1 MKAWWRR
8 LIGLHGKS
16 WLVFRKDRESQS
28 DNVNRSHVIRLNA
41 TPEQEVY
48 FRKACGVK
56 RHAFNWALAR
66 WKEARAKGEWVKMKD
81 LKAEY
86 NQIKGEQ
93 FPWCYETT
101 KCAPEQAFADL
112 GQAFANYWRMKRD
125 QTQPKLKHPRKDG
138 EEAGFPRFKS
148 KKRDRLSF
156 YLANDKFSVHGHTLH
171 VPKLGDVNMTE
182 ELRFGGKIMSA
193 TISYRAGWWFV
204 SIAVEVEHETPHH
217 SGGTVGID
225 LGIKTLAT
233 CSDGERFEN
242 QKHFRRNL
250 RRIQGLSKGLSRKV
264 EGSQNWWKQTKKLA
278 KAHYRVVCQ
287 RQDALHKMS
296 THVAQTYALIGLE
309 DLNTKGML
317 ANHCLA
323 QAVSDASFFEVKRQL
338 LYKAEQYGGSV
349 HLVDRWYAS
358 SKTCSSCGWINDD
371 LTLADRVFI
380 CHDCGLVIDRDHN
393 AAINIRKEA
402 LRLITDVPVVAS
414 SERKIACGAESSGSD
429 DE

>member
-1 MKAWWRR
+1 M
-8 LIGLHGKS
+8 
-16 WLVFRKDRESQS
+16 
-28 DNVNRSHVIRLNA
+28 
-41 TPEQEVY
+41 
-48 FRKACGVK
+48 
-56 RHAFNWALAR
+56 
-66 WKEARAKGEWVKMKD
+66 
-81 LKAEY
+81 
-86 NQIKGEQ
+86 
-93 FPWCYETT
+93 
-101 KCAPEQAFADL
+101 
-112 GQAFANYWRMKRD
+112 
-125 QTQPKLKHPRKDG
+125 
-138 EEAGFPRFKS
+138 
-148 KKRDRLSF
+148 SF

-250 RRIQGLSKGLSRKV
+250 GRIQGLSKGLSRKV

-278 KAHYRVVCQ
+278 KAHYRVACQ

-296 THVAQTYALIGLE
+296 THVARTYALIGLE

-349 HLVDRWYAS
+349 QLVDRWYAS
-358 SKTCSSCGWINDD
+358 SKTCSRCGWINDD

-380 CHDCGLVIDRDHN
+380 CHDCGLVIDRDLN

>member
-1 MKAWWRR
+1 M
-8 LIGLHGKS
+8 
-16 WLVFRKDRESQS
+16 
-28 DNVNRSHVIRLNA
+28 NRSHVIRLNT

-48 FRKACGVK
+48 FRKACGVA
-56 RHAFNWALAR
+56 RHAYNWALAH
-66 WKEARAKGEWVKMKD
+66 WKEARAEGKRVKLKD

-86 NQIKGEQ
+86 NKIKGEQ
-93 FPWCYETT
+93 FPWCYEVT

-112 GQAFANYWRMKRD
+112 GQAFSNYWRMKEEG
-125 QTQPKLKHPRKDG
+125 TQPKLKHPRKDG
-138 EEAGFPRFKS
+138 EEAGFPHFKS

-156 YLANDKFSVHGHTLH
+156 YLANDKFSVDGHTLR

-182 ELRFGGKIMSA
+182 DLRFHGKIMSA
-193 TISYRAGWWFV
+193 TVSYRAGWWFV
-204 SIAVEVEHETPHH
+204 SIAVEVEHETPNH

-225 LGIKTLAT
+225 LGVKTLAT
-233 CSDGERFEN
+233 LSDGEKFEN
-242 QKHFRRNL
+242 QKHYRKSL
-250 RRIQGLSKGLSRKV
+250 GRIQGLSKSLSRKG
-264 EGSQNWWKQTKKLA
+264 EGSQNWWKHTKKLA
-278 KAHYRVVCQ
+278 KAHYRVACQ

-296 THVAQTYALIGLE
+296 THVARTYALIGLE

-317 ANHCLA
+317 ANHHLA

-349 HLVDRWYAS
+349 QLVDRWYAS
-358 SKTCSSCGWINDD
+358 SKTCSGCGWINDD
-371 LTLADRVFI
+371 LTLAERVFI

-393 AAINIRKEA
+393 AAINICKEA